1 MKARVFEKQY
11 NHLKKVGDKAFE
23 NVFYAMQ
30 LLNYTAL
37 NDVFAFTNDE
47 MKQYNDHVK
56 DYNNNCLDDEDV
68 FLNEEKRL
76 KEEYNIDCE
85 RFAKDFPVRSK
96 IRMINRKFNNR
107 FPQDI
112 ALSDATDSINVCM
125 VLFLHELT
133 TYWEKT
139 PEEIAEYC
147 ECMKSNSMC
156 YANGMTN
163 EFAVK
168 YFQDYYD
175 LEIKIGG

>member
-1 MKARVFEKQY
+1 MRARVFTKQY

-23 NVFYAMQ
+23 NVFYALQ

-47 MKQYNDHVK
+47 MKQFNANIK
-56 DYNNNCLDDEDV
+56 DYNNSCLDDKQTFHD
-68 FLNEEKRL
+68 EEKRL
-76 KEEYNIDCE
+76 LDEYNIDCE
-85 RFAKDFPVRSK
+85 KYAKAFPWRSK
-96 IRMINRKFNNR
+96 VRMINHKFSNK

-133 TYWEKT
+133 TNWGKT
-139 PEEIAEYC
+139 PDEIAEYC
-147 ECMKSNSMC
+147 EKIKDNSMC

-163 EFAVK
+163 EFVLN
-168 YFQDYYD
+168 YFKEYFD
-175 LEIKIGG
+175 LEITM